1 MRNLC
6 FVLLMIF
13 SFFSCQNK
21 TKEDKNIREPVSV
34 KTHQVRDSDELKMG
48 DSSGPVFP
56 IEHGSFGLRLNHQMI
71 YVDPMGNSTLYK
83 GLPAANMV
91 LVTHY
96 HPDYLVPSAIET
108 LVEENTVLLVP
119 PSVNSIL
126 PERLKERAQL
136 ISPGKDTTI
145 REINIRALSANN
157 QPNRKGG
164 FLINTEKK
172 RIFISGN
179 MQDLPDIAELNNI
192 DLALMQMNL
201 SDPSSLEKM
210 VENILEINPKKVY
223 PYYYQGE
230 FLYSLVS
237 ELKHKVETENPN
249 IKVEVLN
256 WYPDH
261 TEAVL

>member
-56 IEHGSFGLRLNHQMI
+56 IEHGSFGLRVNHQMI
-71 YVDPMGNSTLYK
+71 YVDPMGNSALYE
-83 GLPAANMV
+83 GLPTADMV

-96 HPDYLVPSAIET
+96 HPDYLVPSAIEA
-108 LVEENTVLLVP
+108 LVEENTLLLVP
-119 PSVNSIL
+119 ASVNTIL
-126 PERLKERAQL
+126 PSNLKERAQL
-136 ISPGKDTTI
+136 ISPRKDTTI
-145 REINIRALSANN
+145 QDIHIRALSAKN
-157 QPNRKGG
+157 QLNKKGG
-164 FLINTEKK
+164 FLLNYDKK

-179 MQDLPDIAELNNI
+179 MEDLPDIEELKNI
-192 DLALMQMNL
+192 DLALMQLNL
-201 SDPSSLEKM
+201 SDSSSLEKM
-210 VENILEINPKKVY
+210 VNNILAINPKKVY